1 MFILGFIIFTSFW
14 FWKILNYN
22 LFLSFILILTT
33 FTTYRNFN
41 SRIIGVTGILL
52 FTILLLFQVKFT
64 EISNLT
70 TLNNN
75 EITIQQQRI
84 NEYPQAKI
92 TLFNKTIWVPIANWF
107 ELRKEN
113 IVINKITENF
123 SEVIDLNLYFFA
135 NHPRERNDVG
145 EFEKFH
151 YLFVILFLV
160 GIFSSINSCDKKW
173 FVLYFLLPVFMIS
186 FIGNKNPLGSF
197 SLFPFIVVMISAG
210 IKRILKFI

>member
-107 ELRKEN
+107 ELRKES

-135 NHPRERNDVG
+135 NHPRERNGVG

-160 GIFSSINSCDKKW
+160 GIFGSINSCDKKW
-173 FVLYFLLPVFMIS
+173 FALYFLLPVFMIS

-210 IKRILKFI
+210 VKRILKFI